1 MLISYFKL
9 KYQSTISNILYCSS
23 ILFIFVFNV
32 LNINSQDGIN
42 TLDNIEELLLKS
54 KELTQKHIDSSFFYV
69 NKAIKSS
76 KLINNDTLLAKS
88 QLQKSSLHILKKE
101 FTKSD
106 SLLQNN
112 LSKKLPKYIKGQ
124 TLHNIGTIQ
133 YYKQDFKKALDFY
146 LQAAKILEQ
155 TKNNKQLVSTY
166 SNIGAI
172 NATLKNYKN
181 AQLYLERAL
190 LLSDFN
196 EVIKLQILVNLS
208 NIYYNQNLFDKYTET
223 IFEAEKIAKKHNSK
237 NILST
242 IYTNLAMYFTDQ
254 GVDYDLA
261 VSYGKKA
268 ISLRK
273 ELNTKNTLQVTY
285 NNVGHAYLKKKEY
298 NKAIMYLDSA
308 TIGAQGNV
316 KTYIYNNL
324 KESYLGLKEYK
335 TALHYADLKD
345 KVKDSITNE
354 QQKESVAELT
364 EKYESEKKEQRIH
377 ILDTQNKLQALT
389 IKQQNYLITAIFI
402 FVLLLVILGYFGF
415 KNYKIQQQLD
425 KILLQQ
431 KLRKTQLNPHFLFN
445 ALQSIQNFIH
455 QNDKEKSSSYLTS
468 YSKLIRLVLEK
479 SDDDFITV
487 EDDKI
492 ALESYLN
499 LQSLNYNNKFS
510 YTISIDDS
518 VVDDFDMIPTLITQP
533 FVENAILHGLK
544 NNDKGIISVKYYK
557 QNYILYISI
566 TDNGKGFKIKKD
578 DSKRLHKSMSTD
590 IIQEQLKNLNRTFKN
605 FKGNIKVNTTPKG
618 TQVVLSFTTT

>member
-1 MLISYFKL
+1 MRSLYFKP
-9 KYQSTISNILYCSS
+9 KHQSAICTILYCSS
-23 ILFIFVFNV
+23 ILFIFVFNTS
-32 LNINSQDGIN
+32 NINAQDEVD
-42 TLDNIEELLLKS
+42 TLANIEELLSKS
-54 KELTQKHIDSSFFYV
+54 KELTQKDIDSSFFYI
-69 NKAIKSS
+69 NKAIKFS
-76 KLINNDTLLAKS
+76 KLINNDTLVAKG
-88 QLQKSSLHILKKE
+88 QLQKSSLYIFKKE
-101 FTKSD
+101 FSKSD

-112 LSKKLPKYIKGQ
+112 LSKNLTNYIKGQ
-124 TLHNIGTIQ
+124 TLHNLGTIQ

-146 LQAAKILEQ
+146 LQAAKILEK
-155 TKNNKQLVSTY
+155 TTNNKQLVSTY

-196 EVIKLQILVNLS
+196 ETIKLQILVNLS
-208 NIYYNQNLFDKYTET
+208 NIYFSQDLFKKYTET
-223 IFEAEKIAKKHNSK
+223 IFRAEEIAKKLNSK

-254 GVDYDLA
+254 GADYNLA
-261 VSYGKKA
+261 VTYGKKA

-273 ELNTKNTLQVTY
+273 ELNSKNTLQVTY
-285 NNVGHAYLKKKEY
+285 NNVGHAYLRKKEY
-298 NKAIMYLDSA
+298 NKAIAYLDSA
-308 TIGAQGNV
+308 AIGAHGTV

-335 TALHYADLKD
+335 TALRYADLKD
-345 KVKDSITNE
+345 KIKDSITNE

-389 IKQQNYLITAIFI
+389 IKQQNYLLSAIFI
-402 FVLLLVILGYFGF
+402 FILLLVILGYFGF

-455 QNDKEKSSSYLTS
+455 QNEKEKSSSYLTS

-499 LQSLNYNNKFS
+499 LQLLNYNNKFA
-510 YTISIDDS
+510 YTISTDNS
-518 VVDDFDMIPTLITQP
+518 VDDDFDMIPTLITQP

-544 NNDKGIISVKYYK
+544 DNNKGIISIKYYK
-557 QNYILYISI
+557 QDSTLYISI
-566 TDNGKGFKIKKD
+566 TDNGNGFKIKKD
-578 DSKRLHKSMSTD
+578 DSKRLHKSMSTA

-605 FKGNIKVNTTPKG
+605 FKGDIKVNTTPKG
-618 TQVVLSFTTT
+618 TQVILSFTTT